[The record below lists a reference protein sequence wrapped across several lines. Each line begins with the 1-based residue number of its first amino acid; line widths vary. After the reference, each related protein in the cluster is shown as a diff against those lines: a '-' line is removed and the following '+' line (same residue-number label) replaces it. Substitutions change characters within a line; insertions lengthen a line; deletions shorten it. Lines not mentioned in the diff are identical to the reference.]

1 MQAKSD
7 TLSVK
12 AYKATQDQVHK
23 GCNKLAE
30 FQTKVDA
37 KQQTQETKTHKN
49 DALKALG
56 GLFKQIETPGKKPRT
71 VGAFLWP

>member
-1 MQAKSD
+1 MQAKNC

-12 AYKATQDQVHK
+12 ACKAAQDQVYK

-30 FQTKVDA
+30 RQAKVDA
-37 KQQTQETKTHKN
+37 RQQTQEAKPPKN
-49 DALKALG
+49 AALKALG

-71 VGAFLWP
+71 VGAFL